1 MSRSNSQESKRSG
14 TERAAILLLSL
25 GEAEA
30 TEVMKHMGAKDVQRI
45 GAAMTQLA
53 NISRAEV
60 TDVLNEF
67 TSKLESQTSLGVGV
81 DDYLR
86 KVLIG
91 ALGEDKAGGVIDRI
105 LFGRSSKGLEA
116 LKWMDSR
123 AVAELIRQEHPQ
135 IISIVLA
142 YLDADQSAEIL
153 AVFPEW
159 LRADVIM
166 RIATLDGIQPSALHE
181 LDEVIEKQF
190 AGKTGALKTSI
201 IGGVKTAAQIMN
213 FMDSSQE
220 STLID
225 NIRKV
230 DDALGG
236 KIQDLMFVFGDL
248 VEIDDRGMQ
257 EVLRAVPG
265 EKLLIAMKGADDEL
279 KSKIFKN
286 MSQRAAEMLKDD
298 LESRGP
304 VRLSEVE
311 GAQKEILATVRKMS
325 EAGTI
330 QLGGKGEEFVWPRR
344 RATNCPASTAWPCRD
359 AGPARLLAS
368 SKKSSVARTKRHL
381 RRVAPTAW
389 PRPKEKC
396 VRSCNSCRLASSAS
410 MPSWP
415 RWLSRCSSSMPRSKI
430 SCCNWL

>member
-1 MSRSNSQESKRSG
+1 MSKNNSDSKRNG

-45 GAAMTQLA
+45 GAAMTQLQ
-53 NISRAEV
+53 NISRQEV

-67 TSKLESQTSLGVGV
+67 TQKLESQTSLGVGV

-105 LFGRSSKGLEA
+105 LFGRSSKGLES
-116 LKWMDSR
+116 LKWMDAR
-123 AVAELIRQEHPQ
+123 QVAELIRQEHPQ

-153 AVFPEW
+153 AQFPDW
-159 LRADVIM
+159 LRADIIM

-190 AGKTGALKTSI
+190 AGKTGALKTSV
-201 IGGVKTAAQIMN
+201 IGGIKTAAQIMN

-220 STLID
+220 SALID

-248 VEIDDRGMQ
+248 VEVDDRGMQ

-265 EKLLIAMKGADDEL
+265 EKLLLAMKGADEEL
-279 KSKIFKN
+279 KAKIFKN

-311 GAQKEILATVRKMS
+311 GAQKEILSMVRKMA

-330 QLGGKGEEFVWPRR
+330 QLGGKGEEFV
-344 RATNCPASTAWPCRD
+344 
-359 AGPARLLAS
+359 
-368 SKKSSVARTKRHL
+368 
-381 RRVAPTAW
+381 
-389 PRPKEKC
+389 
-396 VRSCNSCRLASSAS
+396 
-410 MPSWP
+410 
-415 RWLSRCSSSMPRSKI
+415 
-430 SCCNWL
+430 

>member
-1 MSRSNSQESKRSG
+1 MSKNGSEKQRNG

-25 GEAEA
+25 GESEA
-30 TEVMKHMGAKDVQRI
+30 AEVMKHMGAKDVQRI
-45 GAAMTQLA
+45 GAAMTQLQ
-53 NISRAEV
+53 NISRQEV
-60 TDVLNEF
+60 TDVLSEF
-67 TSKLESQTSLGVGV
+67 TQKLEGQTSLGVGV

-86 KVLIG
+86 KVLIT

-123 AVAELIRQEHPQ
+123 QVAELIRQEHPQ

-153 AVFPEW
+153 AQFPEW

-190 AGKTGALKTSI
+190 AGKTGALKTSV
-201 IGGVKTAAQIMN
+201 IGGIKTAAQIMN
-213 FMDSSQE
+213 YMDSSQE
-220 STLID
+220 SALID

-230 DDALGG
+230 DDQLGG

-265 EKLLIAMKGADDEL
+265 EKLLLAMKGADDEL
-279 KSKIFKN
+279 KAKIFKN

-311 GAQKEILATVRKMS
+311 GAQKEILAMVRKMS

-330 QLGGKGEEFVWPRR
+330 QLGGKGEEFV
-344 RATNCPASTAWPCRD
+344 
-359 AGPARLLAS
+359 
-368 SKKSSVARTKRHL
+368 
-381 RRVAPTAW
+381 
-389 PRPKEKC
+389 
-396 VRSCNSCRLASSAS
+396 
-410 MPSWP
+410 
-415 RWLSRCSSSMPRSKI
+415 
-430 SCCNWL
+430 